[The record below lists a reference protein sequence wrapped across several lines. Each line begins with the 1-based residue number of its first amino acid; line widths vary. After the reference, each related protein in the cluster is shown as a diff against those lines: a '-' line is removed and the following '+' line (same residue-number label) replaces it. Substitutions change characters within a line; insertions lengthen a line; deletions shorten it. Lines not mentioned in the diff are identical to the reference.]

1 MRHSWCI
8 LYFHRFAP
16 ASVLRRAIKAES
28 REAITGNRGY
38 HDDNSQQD
46 GRIKGAKKMRITNIF

>member
-28 REAITGNRGY
+28 REAITVNRGY
-38 HDDNSQQD
+38 HDDNSHQD
-46 GRIKGAKKMRITNIF
+46 GRIKGAKK